1 MTSEDA
7 ELRNIELQ
15 FPLMRNMSRSD
26 NNCTQEDRIVTDT
39 GTMVVAVHGDRNKPA
54 IFTYHDIGLNHVSNF
69 LAFFNHIDTR
79 VLMQSFCVYHI
90 NAPGQEE
97 DSTTLPNMFTFPT
110 MDQLADM
117 LTAVME
123 HYGLKH
129 FIGFGVGAGANILAR
144 FALMY
149 PHFVDGL
156 FLINCPSTAAGWT
169 EWGYQKLNT
178 MYLRNSGMTSST
190 QEYLMW
196 HHFGKTTENRN
207 YDLMQLFRHHFN
219 KSVNPYNLAL
229 FIDTFI
235 RRTDLQIVRE
245 TDPSKQ
251 KSVRN
256 FRCHVLLMSGAFSP
270 HLEDTVTMN
279 SRLDPTNST
288 WMKLSDCGMPLEER
302 PNKVCEALYL
312 FLQGLGYAVNQY
324 RRRSSAASTSNE
336 AFKVLQAY
344 QNSLSK
350 NYDHQSNPLPSTPTT
365 ATTTIY
371 NPRQEVHIVENPIN
385 QHTGP

>member
-1 MTSEDA
+1 MNLEDA
-7 ELRNIELQ
+7 ELKNIDLQ
-15 FPLMRNMSRSD
+15 FPLMRSMSRNDSGY
-26 NNCTQEDRIVTDT
+26 TQEDKIKTDL
-39 GTMVVAVHGDRNKPA
+39 GTLVVAVHGDRNKPA
-54 IFTYHDIGLNHVSNF
+54 IFSYHDIGLNHVSNF
-69 LAFFNHIDTR
+69 LAFFNHIDTK

-97 DSTTLPNMFTFPT
+97 DATTLPNGFIYPT

-117 LTAVME
+117 IIAVME
-123 HYGLKH
+123 FYGLKH

-144 FALMY
+144 FALQH
-149 PHFVDGL
+149 PDCVDGL
-156 FLINCPSTAAGWT
+156 FLVNCPSTAAGWT

-207 YDLMQLFRHHFN
+207 TELMQLFRHYFN

-229 FIDTFI
+229 YIDSFIK
-235 RRTDLQIVRE
+235 RTDLQIVRE
-245 TDPSKQ
+245 TDPAKRRT
-251 KSVRN
+251 VRN
-256 FRCHVLLMSGAFSP
+256 FRCHVLLLSGAFSP

-279 SRLDPTNST
+279 GRLDPSSST

-312 FLQGLGYAVNQY
+312 FLQGIGYAVNQY

-350 NYDHQSNPLPSTPTT
+350 TYEGQSNPLPSP
-365 ATTTIY
+365 
-371 NPRQEVHIVENPIN
+371 PRQEVHIVENPIN
-385 QHTGP
+385 QHTTP

>member
-1 MTSEDA
+1 MTSEDT
-7 ELRNIELQ
+7 ELRNVDLQ
-15 FPLMRNMSRSD
+15 FPLMRGMSKSD
-26 NNCTQEDRIVTDT
+26 PSCTQEDKIMTDT
-39 GTMVVAVHGDRNKPA
+39 GTMIVAVHGDKNKPA
-54 IFTYHDIGLNHVSNF
+54 IFTYHDIGLNHVTNF
-69 LAFFNHIDTR
+69 LAFFNHLDTK

-97 DSTTLPNMFTFPT
+97 DASTLPQGYTFPT
-110 MDQLADM
+110 LDILAEM
-117 LTAVME
+117 VLAVLE

-129 FIGFGVGAGANILAR
+129 FIGFGVGAGANILSR

-149 PHFVDGL
+149 PHCVDGL
-156 FLINCPSTAAGWT
+156 FLVNCTSTAAGWT

-178 MYLRNSGMTSST
+178 MYLRSSGMTQST
-190 QEYLMW
+190 EEYLMW
-196 HHFGKTTENRN
+196 HHFGKTIPTRS
-207 YDLMQLFRHHFN
+207 YDLIQLFRHYFK
-219 KSVNPYNLAL
+219 KSVNPTNLGL
-229 FIDTFI
+229 FIDSYI

-245 TDPSKQ
+245 TDPSK
-251 KSVRN
+251 KRCVRN

-279 SRLDPTNST
+279 GRLDPSNST

-302 PNKVCEALYL
+302 PNKVREALYL

-324 RRRSSAASTSNE
+324 RRRSSAASTSND

-344 QNSLSK
+344 RKSFDYEANQ
-350 NYDHQSNPLPSTPTT
+350 LPSPTANPTT
-365 ATTTIY
+365 TYIS
-371 NPRQEVHIVENPIN
+371 RQEVHIVENPIN

>member
-7 ELRNIELQ
+7 ELRNIELH

-26 NNCTQEDRIVTDT
+26 SECRQEDRIMTDT

-54 IFTYHDIGLNHVSNF
+54 IFTYHDIGLNHVTNF
-69 LAFFNHIDTR
+69 LAFFNHPDTR

-97 DSTTLPNMFTFPT
+97 DSTTLPTAFTFPT
-110 MDQLADM
+110 MDMLAEM
-117 LTAVME
+117 ILAVME
-123 HYGLKH
+123 HYGIKH
-129 FIGFGVGAGANILAR
+129 FIGMGVGAGANILSR
-144 FALMY
+144 FALQH
-149 PHFVDGL
+149 PHCVDGL
-156 FLINCPSTAAGWT
+156 FLINCTSTAAGWT

-178 MYLRNSGMTSST
+178 MHLRSSGMTSST

-196 HHFGKTTENRN
+196 HHFGKTVENRS
-207 YDLMQLFRHHFN
+207 YDLMQEFRQYFS
-219 KSVNPYNLAL
+219 KFNPYNLAL
-229 FIDTFI
+229 FIDSFI

-245 TDPSKQ
+245 TDPSK
-251 KSVRN
+251 KTSVRN

-270 HLEDTVTMN
+270 HLEDTVIMN

-302 PNKVCEALYL
+302 PHKVCEALYL
-312 FLQGLGYAVNQY
+312 FLQGLGHAVNQY

-336 AFKVLQAY
+336 AFKVLQEY

-350 NYDHQSNPLPSTPTT
+350 SLDEQSNQLPST
-365 ATTTIY
+365 AVTTTTY

-385 QHTGP
+385 QHTCP

>member
-26 NNCTQEDRIVTDT
+26 SNCTQEDRIMTDM
-39 GTMVVAVHGDRNKPA
+39 GTMVVAVHGDMNKPA
-54 IFTYHDIGLNHVSNF
+54 IITYHDIGLNHISNF
-69 LAFFNHIDTR
+69 SAFFNHTDTR
-79 VLMQSFCVYHI
+79 ALMQSFCVYHI

-97 DSTTLPNMFTFPT
+97 DSSTLPAGFTFPT
-110 MDQLADM
+110 LDM
-117 LTAVME
+117 LAEMIVTVMD

-129 FIGFGVGAGANILAR
+129 FIGLGVGAGANILAR

-149 PHFVDGL
+149 PHFVDAL
-156 FLINCPSTAAGWT
+156 FLINCPSTVASWT
-169 EWGYQKLNT
+169 EWGYQKLNA

-190 QEYLMW
+190 QDYLMW
-196 HHFGKTTENRN
+196 HHFGKTVEDRN
-207 YDLMQLFRHHFN
+207 HDLMQLFRHYFN
-219 KSVNPYNLAL
+219 KSVNPYNLSL
-229 FIDTFI
+229 FIDSFI

-245 TDPSKQ
+245 TDPSK
-251 KSVRN
+251 KKTVRN
-256 FRCHVLLMSGAFSP
+256 FRCHVLLMTGAFSP
-270 HLEDTVTMN
+270 HMEDTVTMN

-288 WMKLSDCGMPLEER
+288 WMKISDCGMPLEER

-344 QNSLSK
+344 QRTL
-350 NYDHQSNPLPSTPTT
+350 DHQSNPLPSIPASNTT
-365 ATTTIY
+365 TTTIY